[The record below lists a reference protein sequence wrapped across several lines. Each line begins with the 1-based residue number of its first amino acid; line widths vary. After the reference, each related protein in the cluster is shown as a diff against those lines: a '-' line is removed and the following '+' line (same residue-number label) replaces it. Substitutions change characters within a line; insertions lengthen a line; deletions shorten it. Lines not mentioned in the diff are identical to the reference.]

1 MTNNSNAKDLRLIS
15 ACISIDGV
23 ILDAMHALQNGA
35 LGIAVVTNHENRV
48 TGVLTD
54 GDVRRVLLKTQNL
67 YEPIAPYIQRNIVS
81 VNESVSRSEVLEVM
95 QARFLNQ
102 IPIIDESGN
111 LIGIHLLHEVLGAY
125 ERPNWALIM
134 AGGKGSRLGELTIKT
149 PKPMLKVAG
158 RPILERIIL
167 HLISYGI
174 RKIFISVNYLYQVIQ
189 DHLGDGSQYGCEISY
204 LIEEKQLGTGGA
216 ISLLSKNMVHPMIV
230 CNGDLVTQ
238 ANIHEML
245 DFHWRGK
252 FGMTIG
258 LSEYTHSIP
267 YGCVELNADRI
278 SGIYEKPTISKHVNA
293 GIYVINPN
301 VAHLVPSNKF
311 FPITFLIDE
320 CLSKNIDIGGWKIL
334 EDWIDVGQR
343 HELKLAQSGF
353 V

>member
-1 MTNNSNAKDLRLIS
+1 
-15 ACISIDGV
+15 
-23 ILDAMHALQNGA
+23 
-35 LGIAVVTNHENRV
+35 
-48 TGVLTD
+48 
-54 GDVRRVLLKTQNL
+54 
-67 YEPIAPYIQRNIVS
+67 
-81 VNESVSRSEVLEVM
+81 
-95 QARFLNQ
+95 
-102 IPIIDESGN
+102 
-111 LIGIHLLHEVLGAY
+111 
-125 ERPNWALIM
+125 
-134 AGGKGSRLGELTIKT
+134 
-149 PKPMLKVAG
+149 MLKVAG